1 VSHISVLNR
10 IPMSRRCYQK
20 TFLLCGR
27 RFVRNSKSFGKGNR
41 SEYAL
46 KGEDCLFFV
55 GWNSCL
61 LCMRNLINLIGFDTL
76 MPLVKCREG
85 VFGL

>member
-1 VSHISVLNR
+1 MSHISVLNR

-27 RFVRNSKSFGKGNR
+27 RFVRNSKSFGKGNK

-46 KGEDCLFFV
+46 KGEDCLSLF
-55 GWNSCL
+55 C
-61 LCMRNLINLIGFDTL
+61 
-76 MPLVKCREG
+76 G
-85 VFGL
+85 VEFMFIVYEELDKLNWF